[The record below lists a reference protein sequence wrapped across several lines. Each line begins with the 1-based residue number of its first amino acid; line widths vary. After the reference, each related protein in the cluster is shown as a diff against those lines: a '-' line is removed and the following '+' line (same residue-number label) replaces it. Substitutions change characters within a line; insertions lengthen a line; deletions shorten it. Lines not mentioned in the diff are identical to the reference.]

1 MQSRFLFAALAC
13 AFGFSSG
20 VHADPLSV
28 APAAGPSNLQSR
40 LLASPAAATPADAAT
55 GAATKHTGKM
65 IVKIDAAN
73 RSALPTNSKI
83 VCSVILYFGMYFD
96 QSRIYTAPAVVTP
109 SKVGCSVAAPY
120 QLTTD
125 APQSIS
131 ITVIAFMTN
140 TTMTATNP
148 LPNGFGFVE
157 LGSPSIP
164 LPPNGAVTTHTIST
178 VL

>member
-1 MQSRFLFAALAC
+1 
-13 AFGFSSG
+13 
-20 VHADPLSV
+20 
-28 APAAGPSNLQSR
+28 
-40 LLASPAAATPADAAT
+40 
-55 GAATKHTGKM
+55 M

-96 QSRIYTAPAVVTP
+96 QSRIYTSPAVVTP
-109 SKVGCSVAAPY
+109 SKVGCTVAAPY
-120 QLTTD
+120 QVTTD

-131 ITVIAFMTN
+131 IAVIAFMTN

-164 LPPNGAVTTHTIST
+164 LPPDGAVTTQTIST